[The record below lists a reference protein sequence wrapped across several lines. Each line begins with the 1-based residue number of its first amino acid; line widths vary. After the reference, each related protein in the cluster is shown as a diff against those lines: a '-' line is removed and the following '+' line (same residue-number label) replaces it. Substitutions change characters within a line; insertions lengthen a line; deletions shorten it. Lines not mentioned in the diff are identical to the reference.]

1 MQMIEKGKLLSAMK
15 MILREYKKN
24 EHEAAV
30 TRCKLCLL
38 YNRYRKEYKKHECE
52 LCPMYVFYDT
62 DCIYYPCMKRY
73 CEPIDCYYATE
84 DTNDLKAVIE
94 FYKRAIKKVDSMT
107 SEELN
112 KRNAFKFLIK
122 MDEEVAKEF
131 CLV

>member
-1 MQMIEKGKLLSAMK
+1 MQIIEKGKLLWAMK

-24 EHEAAV
+24 EHKALIDH
-30 TRCKLCLL
+30 CGLCRL
-38 YNRYRKEYKKHECE
+38 YNRYNKEYKKHECE
-52 LCPMYVFYDT
+52 LCPMYVFYVT
-62 DCIYYPCMKRY
+62 DCTYPCMRRK

-84 DTNDLKAVIE
+84 DTNELKAVIE
-94 FYKRAIKKVDSMT
+94 LYKRAIKKVDSMT